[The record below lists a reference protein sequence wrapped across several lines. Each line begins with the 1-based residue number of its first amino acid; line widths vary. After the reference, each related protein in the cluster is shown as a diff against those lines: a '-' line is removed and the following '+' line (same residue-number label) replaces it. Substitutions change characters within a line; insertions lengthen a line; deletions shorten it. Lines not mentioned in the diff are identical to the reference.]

1 MFSKNLLVKFAQRQ
15 LNLKIYFIGTVAL
28 YLKDSEDV
36 LITKIKPMGLQIQKW
51 VVVGGGFAGI
61 QWIRAMEN
69 VSGIEIVLVDQHNY
83 HFFPPLLYQ
92 VSTAFIEPSNISYPF
107 RRLFRK
113 QSNVRFFMGS
123 LLSVHPEESFIET
136 NTGRLHYDGLILAMG
151 TETNF
156 YGLESVKRFGKSMKS
171 IEEALELRNHLLLQL
186 EQMVKLPEPEQAIAN
201 VNIVI
206 SGGGATGVELAGM
219 LAELGKHVGRKEY
232 PELKNLSHA
241 VYLIDAGP
249 RLLAGM
255 SPVASAEALRVL
267 QNLGVQVLLNTSVA
281 EAFEDRVK
289 LSNGQEIATETLI
302 WAAGV
307 VAKPVPGLP
316 NGCFGQGRR
325 LLTDP
330 FHRVLPFSNIF
341 AIGDQALQIHEP
353 HYPKGHPQVAQVAI
367 QQGLHLAEWVKRT
380 AKGQKAAPFHYKD
393 KGSMAI
399 ISKYHAVADLKGNHF
414 KGIFAWLLW
423 LFVHIIPLVGF
434 RNRIILAFNWFWAFF
449 TNNSTLRLIIQ
460 KKTPGT

>member
-1 MFSKNLLVKFAQRQ
+1 LPRFLELEGNTSFYNQEFSKDNPEVVKLPNSTGAM
-15 LNLKIYFIGTVAL
+15 A
-28 YLKDSEDV
+28 
-36 LITKIKPMGLQIQKW
+36 IKKQKW

-61 QWIRAMEN
+61 QWIRAMN
-69 VSGIEIVLVDQHNY
+69 QNPDIDIVLVDHHNY

-123 LLSVHPEESFIET
+123 LLSVHPEASFIET
-136 NTGRLHYDGLILAMG
+136 DAGRLRYDGLILAMG

-156 YGLESVKRFGKSMKS
+156 YGLESVQKHGKSMKT
-171 IEEALELRNHLLLQL
+171 IEEALELRNHLLLRL
-186 EQMVKLPEPEQAIAN
+186 EQMVKHPSSDQALSN

-255 SPVASAEALRVL
+255 SAQASAEAQRVL
-267 QNLGVQVLLNTSVA
+267 QGLGVQVLLNTSVI
-281 EAFEDRVK
+281 EAAHDRVW
-289 LSNGQEIATETLI
+289 LSNGQEIHTETLI

-307 VAKPVPGLP
+307 IAKAVPGLP
-316 NGCFGQGRR
+316 KGCFGPGRR
-325 LLTDP
+325 LYTDP
-330 FHRVLPFSNIF
+330 FHRVLPFTNVF
-341 AIGDQALQIHEP
+341 AIGDQAMQIHEKN
-353 HYPKGHPQVAQVAI
+353 YPKGHPQVAQVAI
-367 QQGLHLAEWVKRT
+367 QQGAHLAEWVKNT
-380 AKGQKAAPFHYKD
+380 AKRKTTAPFQYKD

-399 ISKYHAVADLKGNHF
+399 ISKYHAVADVKGQRF

-434 RNRIILAFNWFWAFF
+434 RNRVVLAFNWFWAFF

-460 KKTPGT
+460 KKSTGA